1 MKITSNLISL
11 VLKLVGVILVFSAI
25 LEYIF
30 AVIPS
35 QWQDLN
41 WKITLV
47 NGFVNQG
54 IIPLIGICILF
65 LGWWIADNHSPSSK
79 PSVSLRLFILIIT
92 CVFGLFFLLLI
103 PLHIGN
109 VNKVSSDLITQITKK
124 SAQQETQLE
133 GFIAQ
138 LQAVSK
144 DPERL
149 KQEIEQRNQVLQA
162 GGVIQGQQL
171 SPQQL
176 QLLSN
181 EKEQLQQLLD
191 LSKEPEKLKTKLE
204 DMKTDLQ
211 SKLKEKET
219 EERKKAQNLTLQQ
232 SLKTSVMSL
241 ILAIAYT
248 VIGWFGLKTMLIKFP
263 SDQ

>member
-11 VLKLVGVILVFSAI
+11 ILKLVGGILVISGI
-25 LEYIF
+25 LDYIF
-30 AVIPS
+30 AVLPA

-41 WKITLV
+41 WKVTLV
-47 NGFVNQG
+47 NGFVDQG
-54 IIPLIGICILF
+54 IIPLIGISIIF
-65 LGWWIADNHSPSSK
+65 LGWWIEDNHSQAKSSA
-79 PSVSLRLFILIIT
+79 SLRLFILIIT
-92 CVFGLFFLLLI
+92 CLFGLFFLLLI

-109 VNKVSSDLITQITKK
+109 VNKISSDLITQISQKVE
-124 SAQQETQLE
+124 QQEVQLE
-133 GFIAQ
+133 GFIGQ

-149 KQEIEQRNQVLQA
+149 KQEVEQRNQVLQA

-191 LSKEPEKLKTKLE
+191 LSGDPEKLKAKLE
-204 DMKTDLQ
+204 EMKNNLQ

-232 SLKTSVMSL
+232 SLKTSVLSF

-248 VIGWFGLKTMLIKFP
+248 VIGWFGLRSMITKV
-263 SDQ
+263 SSEQ